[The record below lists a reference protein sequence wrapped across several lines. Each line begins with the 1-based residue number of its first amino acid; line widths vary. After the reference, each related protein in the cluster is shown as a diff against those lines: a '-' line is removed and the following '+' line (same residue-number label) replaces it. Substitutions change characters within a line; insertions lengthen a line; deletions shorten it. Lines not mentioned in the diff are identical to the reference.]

1 VPTEDESM
9 LVIRFREPSEVDFPY
24 LLQVIANSS
33 LSRHDTLV
41 IPGTKMA
48 LAMDLVV
55 RPMVQ
60 RLMARKPFA

>member
-1 VPTEDESM
+1 M
-9 LVIRFREPSEVDFPY
+9 LVIRFRDQSEVDFPY
-24 LLQVIANSS
+24 LLQVMAGSS

-41 IPGTKMA
+41 VPGTKMP
-48 LAMDLVV
+48 LAMDLIV

>member
-1 VPTEDESM
+1 M
-9 LVIRFREPSEVDFPY
+9 LVIRFRDPSEVDFPY

>member
-1 VPTEDESM
+1 M
-9 LVIRFREPSEVDFPY
+9 LVIRFRDPSETDFAY
-24 LLQVIANSS
+24 LLQVIAGSS

-48 LAMDLVV
+48 LAMDLII

-60 RLMARKPFA
+60 QLMAGRTFA